1 MRSEAKEFAVLL
13 DRERDAARK
22 ADIDTLLSLQE
33 QKRAVMDQLRALSA
47 SPDEIDFLAQSAK
60 ANIVLIRYLVQCLRG
75 VVEGGDESVYT
86 ASGARL
92 SAPAGRH
99 RGSL

>member
-1 MRSEAKEFAVLL
+1 MRSEAQELATLL
-13 DRERDAARK
+13 DREREAARK
-22 ADIDTLLSLQE
+22 ADIETLVSLQE
-33 QKRAVMDQLRALSA
+33 QKRVVMDQLRALSA
-47 SPDEIDFLAQSAK
+47 SPDEIDFLAASAQ

-75 VVEGGDESVYT
+75 AIEGGDEGIYT

-92 SAPAGRH
+92 AASAGRH